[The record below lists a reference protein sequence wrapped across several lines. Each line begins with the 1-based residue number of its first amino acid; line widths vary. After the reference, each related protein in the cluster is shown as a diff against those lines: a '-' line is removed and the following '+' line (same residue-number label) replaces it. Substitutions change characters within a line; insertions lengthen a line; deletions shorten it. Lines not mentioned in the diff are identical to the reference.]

1 MTDNEGRVNSVKC
14 KVQLLLGQLMVEAGG
29 SKQTDCEVKV
39 NSVKC
44 KILAVFRAAEVGV
57 W

>member
-1 MTDNEGRVNSVKC
+1 MRVNSVKC
-14 KVQLLLGQLMVEAGG
+14 KVQLLLGQLRVEAGG
-29 SKQTDCEVKV
+29 SKRTDCKMKV

-44 KILAVFRAAEVGV
+44 KISAVSMAAKVGV

>member
-1 MTDNEGRVNSVKC
+1 MRVNSVKC
-14 KVQLLLGQLMVEAGG
+14 KVQLLLGQLRVEAGG
-29 SKQTDCEVKV
+29 SKRTDCEVKV

-44 KILAVFRAAEVGV
+44 KISAVSRAAEGGG